1 MTKSIFA
8 LIVAFA
14 VGGGGVLFFRPYD
27 QPAKAE
33 VEVGINSSQMMANA
47 KDLPVAHY
55 EDYALV
61 FTSPPA
67 LQDGAR

>member
-14 VGGGGVLFFRPYD
+14 VGGGVLMFMRPYD

-33 VEVGINSSQMMANA
+33 VQTEINPSQMMMSA
-47 KDLPVAHY
+47 KGLPVARY
-55 EDYALV
+55 DDYSVV
-61 FTSPPA
+61 FN
-67 LQDGAR
+67 

>member
-14 VGGGGVLFFRPYD
+14 VGGGGVLFFWPYD

-33 VEVGINSSQMMANA
+33 VEAGINSSQMM
-47 KDLPVAHY
+47 D
-55 EDYALV
+55 E
-61 FTSPPA
+61 
-67 LQDGAR
+67 R

>member
-14 VGGGGVLFFRPYD
+14 VGGAGALFFRPYD

-33 VEVGINSSQMMANA
+33 VEIGINSSLMMANA

-67 LQDGAR
+67 LQDGTR

>member
-1 MTKSIFA
+1 MQPMKANPIHQ
-8 LIVAFA
+8 IVGLRLA
-14 VGGGGVLFFRPYD
+14 VGFLGEHD

-67 LQDGAR
+67 LQDGTR